1 MLCKNLSNVSVNANS
16 PIADF
21 GSHYRP
27 IQILLIT
34 ALNVDQPVIFLNIL
48 SGKDKNIVIS
58 KSNFNSVT
66 LDNYLLTD
74 STKIKLNHWNIPE
87 PTDGIEI
94 DSSKIDIVFVPLLCC
109 DSQGHRVGYGK
120 GFYDNFLGNCNQEV
134 LKIGLSL
141 FDIESSIDD
150 IHEKDIALDICV
162 TPSSIYYFK

>member
-1 MLCKNLSNVSVNANS
+1 MKKSVWIARESNVCS
-16 PIADF
+16 F
-21 GSHYRP
+21 GF
-27 IQILLIT
+27 
-34 ALNVDQPVIFLNIL
+34 FLC
-48 SGKDKNIVIS
+48 
-58 KSNFNSVT
+58 
-66 LDNYLLTD
+66 
-74 STKIKLNHWNIPE
+74 
-87 PTDGIEI
+87 
-94 DSSKIDIVFVPLLCC
+94 VFVPLLCC